1 MTDDNEE
8 IARLNKDYDV
18 RAATRHFDIDAIYR
32 HRSDAAFEKLE
43 RVADIVYDPASG
55 SRLDIYPAKLHDA
68 PLFVWFHGGYWRAST
83 KNNNAFVAPGLI
95 AQGIG
100 VANVDY
106 TLAPA
111 ANLGEIVRQVR
122 ASIAWLSANGARYG
136 MDTRNIHIGGHSAGG
151 HLVGMLLADSW
162 QQSFGLPRDVI
173 ASALAVSGLFDLA
186 PLRKTFVNDALNLDE
201 ATSIAN
207 SPIHCIPRG
216 SEVDLL
222 LAVGGSETG
231 EFQRQTGDY
240 GKAWMAAG
248 NRCETIAM
256 PGFHHFDILLELE
269 SAGNPLFDALVKSIG
284 R

>member
-55 SRLDIYPAKLHDA
+55 SRLDIYPAKQRDA

-111 ANLGEIVRQVR
+111 ANLEEIVRQVR

-201 ATSIAN
+201 ATSTAN

-216 SEVDLL
+216 SKADLL